1 MSAKRLRAAYYAR
14 YSTDGQEADS
24 IDRQFMVC
32 DAIAKREA
40 FTHAAR
46 HRFSDPE
53 TSGGTPRR
61 IGYSAMLAAAV
72 RGEFDVLVAED
83 ISRLWRNM
91 EMQTRDINELLE
103 LRISIVTQAED
114 TRRENDLMM
123 LNLKGSMNEN
133 NRKEIGRRVRNKMEL
148 LAKSG
153 RPAGGRAYGYTPGSQ
168 SGTGQI
174 EINEPQAETVRRIF
188 EWRAAG
194 WSGKR
199 IAQELNAQMIPA
211 PGAAWKRN
219 NSARS
224 PKRTDGE
231 WVRTAIIG
239 DVRRGTGILK
249 NPVYKGDVVLGPQP
263 LDTQPPR

>member
-1 MSAKRLRAAYYAR
+1 MNAKRLRAAYYAR

-32 DAIAKREA
+32 HAIAKREG
-40 FTHAAR
+40 FLHADR

-61 IGYSAMLAAAV
+61 VGYSAMRAAAM

-123 LNLKGSMNEN
+123 LNLKGAMNEN

-148 LAKSG
+148 LAKNG
-153 RPAGGRAYGYTPGSQ
+153 RPARRSRLRLHPSESERHGPNRDSRGAGRHRPPD
-168 SGTGQI
+168 I
-174 EINEPQAETVRRIF
+174 RV
-188 EWRAAG
+188 
-194 WSGKR
+194 
-199 IAQELNAQMIPA
+199 
-211 PGAAWKRN
+211 
-219 NSARS
+219 ARG
-224 PKRTDGE
+224 RME
-231 WVRTAIIG
+231 R
-239 DVRRGTGILK
+239 
-249 NPVYKGDVVLGPQP
+249 
-263 LDTQPPR
+263 

>member
-1 MSAKRLRAAYYAR
+1 MITKMLRAAYYAR

-32 DAIAKREA
+32 ETLAKREGFVHLA
-40 FTHAAR
+40 H

-61 IGYSAMLAAAV
+61 VGYAAMLAAAV

-123 LNLKGSMNEN
+123 LNLKGSM
-133 NRKEIGRRVRNKMEL
+133 L
-148 LAKSG
+148 
-153 RPAGGRAYGYTPGSQ
+153 GGIR
-168 SGTGQI
+168 
-174 EINEPQAETVRRIF
+174 EC
-188 EWRAAG
+188 
-194 WSGKR
+194 
-199 IAQELNAQMIPA
+199 
-211 PGAAWKRN
+211 
-219 NSARS
+219 
-224 PKRTDGE
+224 
-231 WVRTAIIG
+231 
-239 DVRRGTGILK
+239 
-249 NPVYKGDVVLGPQP
+249 
-263 LDTQPPR
+263 QPPYLLS